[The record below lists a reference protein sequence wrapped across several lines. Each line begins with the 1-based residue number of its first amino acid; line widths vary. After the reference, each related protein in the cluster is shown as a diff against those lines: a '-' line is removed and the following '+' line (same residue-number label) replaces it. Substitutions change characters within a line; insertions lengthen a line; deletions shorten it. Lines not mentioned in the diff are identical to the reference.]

1 MKRRTRRTLPATL
14 TAVALLAV
22 CVLTAVAAIQRLTGH
37 QPWLDYRAVA
47 AAVHDAHWT
56 DLVPALV
63 SGAVA
68 VIGLALLWAALLPGK
83 RRILPL
89 TGDPDSGADTT
100 GYRTTLRAAAA
111 NVDGVDRARLSTG
124 LRKVKVRVKTA
135 RTRTD
140 GLADAVRTAVE
151 SRLDRIAPAR
161 RPAVSVRVRATRE
174 VS

>member
-1 MKRRTRRTLPATL
+1 MKRRTRRSLPASL
-14 TAVALLAV
+14 TAGVLLAV
-22 CVLTAVAAIQRLTGH
+22 CVLAAVAVIQRLAGNR
-37 QPWLDYRAVA
+37 PWLDYRTIA
-47 AAVHDAHWT
+47 AAVRNAQWT

-68 VIGLALLWAALLPGK
+68 VIGLVLVWAALLPGK
-83 RRILPL
+83 CRILPL
-89 TGDPDSGADTT
+89 AGDLDSGAATAD
-100 GYRTTLRAAAA
+100 YRSALRAAAA
-111 NVDGVDRARLSTG
+111 EVDGVDRARLSTG
-124 LRKVKVRVKTA
+124 SRKVKVRVKTA

-161 RPAVSVRVRATRE
+161 RPAVSVRVRAGRE

>member
-1 MKRRTRRTLPATL
+1 MKRRTRRSFPASV
-14 TAVALLAV
+14 TAVVVLAV
-22 CVLTAVAAIQRLTGH
+22 CVLAAVAAIQRLTGH

-47 AAVHDAHWT
+47 AAVHGAQWT

-68 VIGLALLWAALLPGK
+68 VLGLVLLWAALLPGK

-89 TGDPDSGADTT
+89 TGTPDSGADAT
-100 GYRTTLRAAAA
+100 GYRTALRTAAAE
-111 NVDGVDRARLSTG
+111 VDGVDRAQVATG
-124 LRKVKVRVKTA
+124 ARKIKVRVKTA

-140 GLADAVRTAVE
+140 GLADAVRAAVE
-151 SRLDRIAPAR
+151 SRLDRISPVR

-174 VS
+174 SS